1 MNQLGVARR
10 YARSLHEVAAQQ
22 GILDRLDDDI
32 DFLET
37 SFDASRDLTRL
48 FESPIISR
56 EKKQNVVKALFEERV
71 SPTMLSFVD
80 LLIRKQRERVFVD
93 IVRVYREM
101 RDAELGIV
109 EAMVRLPAEP
119 TESEREAI
127 SNALSR
133 RTGKSVR
140 LRVEIDPE
148 LIGGAVIQLGDT
160 VYDGSVR
167 NKLASLKSQLVHGSI
182 TTN

>member
-1 MNQLGVARR
+1 
-10 YARSLHEVAAQQ
+10 
-22 GILDRLDDDI
+22 
-32 DFLET
+32 
-37 SFDASRDLTRL
+37 
-48 FESPIISR
+48 
-56 EKKQNVVKALFEERV
+56 
-71 SPTMLSFVD
+71 
-80 LLIRKQRERVFVD
+80 
-93 IVRVYREM
+93 M
-101 RDAELGIV
+101 RDVELGIV
-109 EAMVRLPAEP
+109 EAKVRLPAEP
-119 TESEREAI
+119 TEDERKAI
-127 SNALSR
+127 SDALSR